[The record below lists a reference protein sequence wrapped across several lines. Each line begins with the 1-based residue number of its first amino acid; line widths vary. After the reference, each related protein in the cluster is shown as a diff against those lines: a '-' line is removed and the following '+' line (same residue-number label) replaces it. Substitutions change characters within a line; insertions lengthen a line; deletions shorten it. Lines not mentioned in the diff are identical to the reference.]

1 MDKPEQTL
9 RETLEKVAKEY
20 GYENYHIIQKAISTE
35 GANYTTVLYQASIKA
50 PEKEELKLFAK
61 VAAVG
66 ENMRAVTPLK
76 MFETES
82 LFYNK
87 LNEKYKELEDKY
99 DVPAEHR
106 FVTPKFYG
114 ESKEYLKETLVF
126 EDLTAQG
133 FTTHDR
139 FVSIDWEYASKGLEN
154 LAKFHALSFAFSAY
168 DPDGFKEMAVLK
180 GRRDVDAALAYFK
193 KVVTNA
199 TQVTK
204 EANRER
210 FSKFMNELIDSR
222 DIDRFYGH
230 RTRPVIIHGDYRPS
244 NLMHRILD
252 HGMEMVTVDYQT
264 LEMAN
269 PIIDIL
275 FFIFVGSDK
284 NFRDRHFH
292 QSLNHYYDELSK
304 ALKRFRL
311 NPQEVY
317 AREDFD
323 ADFKEILPVGLLL
336 SVFCL
341 LIVTVQ
347 KEDVPVM
354 KEVVDIEDFSI
365 DPNVMYTERLNDVI
379 DDYINMGVI

>member
-1 MDKPEQTL
+1 
-9 RETLEKVAKEY
+9 
-20 GYENYHIIQKAISTE
+20 
-35 GANYTTVLYQASIKA
+35 
-50 PEKEELKLFAK
+50 
-61 VAAVG
+61 
-66 ENMRAVTPLK
+66 
-76 MFETES
+76 
-82 LFYNK
+82 
-87 LNEKYKELEDKY
+87 
-99 DVPAEHR
+99 
-106 FVTPKFYG
+106 
-114 ESKEYLKETLVF
+114 
-126 EDLTAQG
+126 
-133 FTTHDR
+133 
-139 FVSIDWEYASKGLEN
+139 
-154 LAKFHALSFAFSAY
+154 
-168 DPDGFKEMAVLK
+168 
-180 GRRDVDAALAYFK
+180 
-193 KVVTNA
+193 
-199 TQVTK
+199 
-204 EANRER
+204 
-210 FSKFMNELIDSR
+210 
-222 DIDRFYGH
+222 
-230 RTRPVIIHGDYRPS
+230 
-244 NLMHRILD
+244 
-252 HGMEMVTVDYQT
+252 MEMVTVDYQT

-323 ADFKEILPVGLLL
+323 ADFKEVSRLVWAQSQMCNVYYHLKLFLSSCFQILPVGLLL

-354 KEVVDIEDFSI
+354 KEVLDIEDFSI